1 MADWTKIGNAMQLV
15 GMGMQGNSA
24 GISDYFSNQEKAK
37 AEQAKQ
43 EQIQAILQ
51 SLQGQGAGD
60 MENYASKLGQLAQI
74 DGRFLP
80 TALEAMSPAA
90 RADYQLNQITLEN
103 ARAEQ
108 QQKQALESKRRTVLG
123 GGFVPPAVGSAIGQ
137 LSQADQRMPVPPPMA
152 PSAFE
157 QLAGM
162 PETGVDANQAM
173 RDGTLID
180 LIRPFANGG
189 MGQPVQPVMQ
199 EPSAAPQMASAPT
212 GVQSNG
218 VSFPT
223 FQEWA
228 STPKGQAASALGDEK
243 ALERYLDDA
252 DAFKTRQVTLSD
264 EAAKSA
270 EADAAGREKA
280 LMTLQ
285 TSQPVFDNITS
296 MADALLQNQ
305 AGLNRITGTAS
316 MLPFSVLPESREAQ
330 ANLDSI
336 KENLSTERLQQI
348 RASGFAPGSITEKEW
363 PRFENALVNLKAAQR
378 PETVRSALV
387 KLKDVMVDIQNIQRK
402 AAGLEPLPKPSETP
416 KQPTRRRYNPETG
429 SLE

>member
-1 MADWTKIGNAMQLV
+1 MVAHAPLH
-15 GMGMQGNSA
+15 
-24 GISDYFSNQEKAK
+24 
-37 AEQAKQ
+37 
-43 EQIQAILQ
+43 
-51 SLQGQGAGD
+51 
-60 MENYASKLGQLAQI
+60 
-74 DGRFLP
+74 
-80 TALEAMSPAA
+80 
-90 RADYQLNQITLEN
+90 QLNQITLEN

-108 QQKQALESKRRTVLG
+108 QQKEMLENRRRTVLG
-123 GGFVPPAVGSAIGQ
+123 GVAPVGSAMGQ

-162 PETGVDANQAM
+162 PETGIDANQAM

-180 LIRPFANGG
+180 LIRPFASGEIG
-189 MGQPVQPVMQ
+189 RPVQPVTQ
-199 EPSAAPQMASAPT
+199 EPLAVPQMASAPT
-212 GVQSNG
+212 SVQSSG

-270 EADAAGREKA
+270 EAEAAGREKA

-316 MLPFSVLPESREAQ
+316 MIPFSVLPESREAQ

-348 RASGFAPGSITEKEW
+348 RATGFAPGSITEKEW

-402 AAGLEPLPKPSETP
+402 AAGLDLLPKPSETP
-416 KQPTRRRYNPETG
+416 KQPTRRKYNPETG
-429 SLE
+429 ALE